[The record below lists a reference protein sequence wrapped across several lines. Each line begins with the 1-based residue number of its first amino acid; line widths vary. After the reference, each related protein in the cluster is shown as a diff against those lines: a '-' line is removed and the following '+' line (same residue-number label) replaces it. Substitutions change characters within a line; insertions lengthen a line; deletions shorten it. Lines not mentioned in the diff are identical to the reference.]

1 MCLLKQHPGVEQGKG
16 YVYVWLEKGFKYV
29 LVFLS
34 RDQITSISGII
45 GKDPNAGKD
54 WGQEKGTTE
63 DEVAGWHHQLDGH
76 GFG

>member
-34 RDQITSISGII
+34 KDQIANISGII
-45 GKDPNAGKD
+45 GKDPDTRERLNAGVEGD
-54 WGQEKGTTE
+54 DKG
-63 DEVAGWHHQLDGH
+63 
-76 GFG
+76 